1 MAISES
7 MRQEGP
13 DEFSHIRQKDFAMA
27 GGKYWSGQECPKTAT
42 YGQYNDATGT
52 YAGSSSDRRV
62 EKGERF
68 PPSQNNHHFEEK

>member
-1 MAISES
+1 
-7 MRQEGP
+7 
-13 DEFSHIRQKDFAMA
+13 MA

-62 EKGERF
+62 EKGEPF